1 MDRHELFS
9 HLTSALALAIAASF
23 ALGCG
28 VTKTTHKR
36 VKDSLSTC
44 ESERDALAAQRSE
57 LANELEGQSEK
68 FKGEIK
74 KQEEE
79 LAANKDELVEL
90 RKQRKETERQIAEFK
105 KLTDLF
111 KEMGAADGIKTYVR
125 RGRMIVSLPSG
136 VLFASGKAELSPRGL
151 KTLERVA
158 AKLNEFKGRRFL
170 VAGHTDNVRI
180 KKAKEFQDN
189 WELSSARAIRVVR
202 HLIEKGMN
210 PKNLAAVGYGQ
221 YDPVRKNKSTRGR
234 RLNRRIELIIE
245 PRVPNLD
252 RLTKLGAFKD

>member
-1 MDRHELFS
+1 MDRHELPGVP
-9 HLTSALALAIAASF
+9 LRCALALAIATSF
-23 ALGCG
+23 AFGCG
-28 VTKTTHKR
+28 VTKSTHKR
-36 VKDSLSTC
+36 VQDSLSTC
-44 ESERDALAAQRSE
+44 ESERDTLAAQRSE

-68 FKGEIK
+68 FQGELD
-74 KQEEE
+74 KQEKE

-105 KLTDLF
+105 KLSDLF

-158 AKLNEFKGRRFL
+158 AKLNDFKDRRFL

-189 WELSSARAIRVVR
+189 WELSKHARHPGGPASHREGYESQKSGCCRIRTVR
-202 HLIEKGMN
+202 
-210 PKNLAAVGYGQ
+210 PGQ
-221 YDPVRKNKSTRGR
+221 EEQ
-234 RLNRRIELIIE
+234 I
-245 PRVPNLD
+245 
-252 RLTKLGAFKD
+252 GARTAPQPAH